1 MCECGFEL
9 VWKRAYDPEDNYD
22 GRRGGLFGGG
32 IEADNPTPR
41 REYLVCLNRRCRHC
55 NVPLAPPRVELA
67 PADPRMVAA
76 VDAQI
81 AREEEESRRLKARLG
96 SAPLSRRRNRLLVQF
111 RLSGLLRLRDLSPG
125 GGRHGA
131 PRRGRS
137 IGRLGLCGPRLPLHW
152 RVRRPDRPVAHRRD
166 RENLMLNRLGV
177 EVLAQLL
184 ASQAVLKRELPGDVV
199 AES

>member
-81 AREEEESRRLKARLG
+81 AREEEESRRLKARAEEEARQWADYHAKYTQG
-96 SAPLSRRRNRLLVQF
+96 VS
-111 RLSGLLRLRDLSPG
+111 
-125 GGRHGA
+125 
-131 PRRGRS
+131 
-137 IGRLGLCGPRLPLHW
+137 
-152 RVRRPDRPVAHRRD
+152 VRIP
-166 RENLMLNRLGV
+166 
-177 EVLAQLL
+177 
-184 ASQAVLKRELPGDVV
+184 RELFEDEMVRSWRGWE
-199 AES
+199 ARR